1 VAGLQNRRPLIER
14 QHHFLSIIQQR
25 QRTGARVDR
34 LYLTF
39 DSFYF
44 FYQVWRTPA
53 VLSLMES
60 AAKTKLIEQK
70 AGQREAYKNN
80 GQGS

>member
-1 VAGLQNRRPLIER
+1 MTGLQNRRPLIEG
-14 QHHFLSIIQQR
+14 QHHFLAIIQQS

-39 DSFYF
+39 DSFYL

-53 VLSLMES
+53 VLGSMES
-60 AAKTKLIEQK
+60 AAKTKLVEQE